1 MRKRKLKSKSFDDMY
16 NEQFRAVIDNWTS
29 LSIYNKKRRSFCI
42 IRKNLA
48 KDYEIE
54 VDASEAPILNKLLDS
69 PQPFESSMAN
79 LNILE
84 NEIFPL
90 IDAFKNVFGEE
101 KELKLKSI
109 KLAIGGS
116 NTDYVTIRENDLTKY
131 DVKPTLSGLRDF
143 IKENDDSILGFLDSE
158 YISEEGNVIYL
169 NCEKRDVSDN
179 IYSLKIKI
187 LASMQQRGYFLQE
200 EHKYYGLQLFI
211 IIESRKPNDDK
222 LFQFLK
228 ELGIDWEL
236 IFFRRRLAIHDWT
249 EIECQKDSEN
259 LKCFIRAKYDTLNYF
274 DINNIIRII
283 VKNQLPFN
291 VADKMASL
299 LYKMKS
305 ERATELQEKK
315 YQFDPFLDESIQNER
330 NYRKTR
336 YIDQAQPVDEYS
348 LTLKKAEIAAAAK
361 IACAYLGI
369 HKQIK
374 VDKDISDA
382 EILKYQGELTN
393 F

>member
-1 MRKRKLKSKSFDDMY
+1 
-16 NEQFRAVIDNWTS
+16 
-29 LSIYNKKRRSFCI
+29 RSFCI

-54 VDASEAPILNKLLDS
+54 VDASEAPVLNKLLDS
-69 PQPFESSMAN
+69 PQPYESSMAN

-90 IDAFKNVFGEE
+90 IDAYKNVFGDE

-116 NTDYVTIRENDLTKY
+116 NIDYVTIRENDLTKY

-143 IKENDDSILGFLDSE
+143 IQENDDSILGFLDCE

-169 NCEKRDVSDN
+169 NCEKVEVSDN

-222 LFQFLK
+222 LFKFLK

-249 EIECQKDSEN
+249 EIECQKNSEN

-283 VKNQLPFN
+283 V
-291 VADKMASL
+291 
-299 LYKMKS
+299 
-305 ERATELQEKK
+305 
-315 YQFDPFLDESIQNER
+315 
-330 NYRKTR
+330 
-336 YIDQAQPVDEYS
+336 
-348 LTLKKAEIAAAAK
+348 
-361 IACAYLGI
+361 
-369 HKQIK
+369 
-374 VDKDISDA
+374 
-382 EILKYQGELTN
+382 
-393 F
+393 